1 MKIKLNNDAVI
12 LSLTKY
18 QALRNQLNQY
28 QSMSF
33 FGRLKYLFKGKLCTI
48 QILSY
53 PEMDASI
60 PTNTTDSKATCF
72 KSNTLNLKVPQ
83 HTSIL

>member
-1 MKIKLNNDAVI
+1 MKIKLTNDAVI

-18 QALRNQLNQY
+18 QSLRNQLNQY

-33 FGRLKYLFKGKLCTI
+33 FGRLKYLFKGKLCTT
-48 QILSY
+48 QTLLY
-53 PEMDASI
+53 PETDANI
-60 PTNTTDSKATCF
+60 LTNTTDSKATCF
-72 KSNTLNLKVPQ
+72 KSNIPNLKVPQ

>member
-1 MKIKLNNDAVI
+1 MKVKLTNDAVL

-18 QALRNQLNQY
+18 QTLRNQLNQY

-33 FGRLKYLFKGKLCTI
+33 FGRLKYLFKGKLCTT
-48 QILSY
+48 QTLSY
-53 PEMDASI
+53 PETDVNTLTS
-60 PTNTTDSKATCF
+60 TTDYKATCF

-83 HTSIL
+83 HTNIL